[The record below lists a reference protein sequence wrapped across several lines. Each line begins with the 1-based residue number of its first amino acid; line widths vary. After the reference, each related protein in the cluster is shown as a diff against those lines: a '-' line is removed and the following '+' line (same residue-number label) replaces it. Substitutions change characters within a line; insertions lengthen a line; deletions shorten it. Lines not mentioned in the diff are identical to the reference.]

1 MIRGLPAPA
10 STDDVKGDYE
20 RFKASGD
27 DHAAEC
33 GERLDHRPVE
43 RYLRQH
49 HSSNGCTFQPP

>member
-27 DHAAEC
+27 DHAA
-33 GERLDHRPVE
+33 D
-43 RYLRQH
+43 
-49 HSSNGCTFQPP
+49 